1 MKEARTGT
9 YIYNGEYRNFN
20 FYTEMSAYDKLIF
33 VNSVVD
39 TLVDDDNYNSIV
51 RDLIFDFTIVRMF
64 TDIDTSFVNQKDD
77 DENDINPII
86 PIEDFLLETNVVEI
100 VKANVPSY
108 IFDELNNAINLN
120 IQYRT
125 GIHYNPVSEAIANLI
140 STLEKKMA
148 QVDLDSI
155 MDVVQKFAGMTDDF
169 TLDNLVNT
177 YMNSDIHKNNLV
189 EIQKSKNK

>member
-140 STLEKKMA
+140 SALEKKMA

-155 MDVVQKFAGMTDDF
+155 MDVAQKFAGMTDDF

-189 EIQKSKNK
+189 EIQK